1 MFFVSVSLPPAAER
15 LDDTPSATLRQRLE
29 LVCQR
34 EERKLIV
41 LYVRVLCC
49 QSRTLPYSAL

>member
-1 MFFVSVSLPPAAER
+1 MFLCLYLRHQP
-15 LDDTPSATLRQRLE
+15 PSALTIRHLPLRQRLE